1 MTVRSRVRPTM
12 HTPGRDFVSWVVLLS
27 LLCKANAW
35 EEGAEAKLAI
45 EFPQNESTFA
55 ADERPRFIISDR
67 AGKQWS
73 EESRIL
79 FQIRS
84 LDAEAHQPVNLSAE
98 YAIHD
103 IFAMNAELNDDEQR
117 VSSEIMVGALT
128 EPGKYVAHVVV
139 TLVKGQNEDEKI
151 QRTLVWSDCVIFSIE
166 IPCSDTQ
173 AGARS
178 SLPISGGGGE
188 VDGMPQNSGIF
199 FDNPAR
205 NMHHFSVDEP
215 LYATVRVEGNFDVE
229 AGALAN
235 FYLSGAHFAHKYVAT
250 SSNAKSLFS
259 RLPNPLSLN

>member
-1 MTVRSRVRPTM
+1 M
-12 HTPGRDFVSWVVLLS
+12 SWVVLLS
-27 LLCKANAW
+27 LLCKATAW
-35 EEGAEAKLAI
+35 EEGSVAKLAI

-67 AGKQWS
+67 AGTQWS
-73 EESRIL
+73 EEFRIL

-84 LDAEAHQPVNLSAE
+84 LDAEAQQPVDLSAE

-103 IFAMNAELNDDEQR
+103 IFAVNAEVTSDDEHR
-117 VSSEIMVGALT
+117 VSSEIIVGALT
-128 EPGKYVAHVVV
+128 DPGKYVAHVVV
-139 TLVKGQNEDEKI
+139 TLVKGQNEDGKI

-166 IPCSDTQ
+166 IPYSDTQ

-178 SLPISGGGGE
+178 SVSITGGGGE

-215 LYATVRVEGNFDVE
+215 LYATVRVEGHFDVE

-235 FYLSGAHFAHKYVAT
+235 FYLSGAHFGHKYVAT
-250 SSNAKSLFS
+250 SSSSKSLFS
-259 RLPNPLSLN
+259 RLPNPLSVN